1 MATLQHIFQPLVS
14 ELQKAKSHQ
23 NSIHF
28 VFRVIGYSYFIGI
41 DFKIKAI
48 EIDQKIVKL
57 QIWDTAGQERFRTI
71 TQTYYRGAMG
81 IILAYDCSSQE
92 SFKNIKNWI
101 KQIEQHAASDVS
113 KILVANK
120 SDKPTK
126 AVST

>member
-1 MATLQHIFQPLVS
+1 MNVS
-14 ELQKAKSHQ
+14 SEFDSYF
-23 NSIHF
+23 NFS
-28 VFRVIGYSYFIGI
+28 VIDYCNFIGI